1 MWHNQ
6 NRYSSDYVK
15 PSSVILFAALDN
27 SDGEQQTV
35 TAADVCLYG
44 LNIIMPLMTVDL
56 LKFPSLC
63 MQYFKMITF
72 VCEIYPD
79 KVCQLPVDLLKNLL
93 NSIELGLTTF
103 GQDVIVL
110 CTDFIQVLGSHVYCN
125 SLQNTPVYEALRP
138 LLKVRCDS
146 GAWVIC
152 LLQQPAEHPSV

>member
-1 MWHNQ
+1 
-6 NRYSSDYVK
+6 VL
-15 PSSVILFAALDN
+15 PFFASES
-27 SDGEQQTV
+27 SDGEQIV

-125 SLQNTPVYEALRP
+125 TLQNTPVYEALRP
-138 LLKVRCDS
+138 LLKVRHDP
-146 GAWVIC
+146 GV
-152 LLQQPAEHPSV
+152 

>member
-1 MWHNQ
+1 
-6 NRYSSDYVK
+6 VK
-15 PSSVILFAALDN
+15 PSSVFPFCALE
-27 SDGEQQTV
+27 SGDGEQNV

-110 CTDFIQVLGSHVYCN
+110 CTDFIQVLGAHVYCS
-125 SLQNTPVYEALRP
+125 SLQNTAVYEALRP
-138 LLKVRCDS
+138 LLKVRHDS
-146 GAWVIC
+146 GV
-152 LLQQPAEHPSV
+152 

>member
-1 MWHNQ
+1 M
-6 NRYSSDYVK
+6 
-15 PSSVILFAALDN
+15 
-27 SDGEQQTV
+27 

-110 CTDFIQVLGSHVYCN
+110 CTDFIQVLGTHVYCN

-138 LLKVRCDS
+138 LLKVRHDPGVRSHVYCNS
-146 GAWVIC
+146 LQNTPIYEALRP
-152 LLQQPAEHPSV
+152 LLKVRHDPGV

>member
-1 MWHNQ
+1 MWHSQ
-6 NRYSSDYVK
+6 NRYSSDYAK
-15 PSSVILFAALDN
+15 PSSLFPFAALEN
-27 SDGEQQTV
+27 SDGEQTV

-125 SLQNTPVYEALRP
+125 SLQIGRASCTEREKQ
-138 LLKVRCDS
+138 KV
-146 GAWVIC
+146 
-152 LLQQPAEHPSV
+152 